1 MTQIKFITKSE
12 KIYLANN
19 EHLIVFDILLEGEK
33 VERNI
38 KINLD
43 GEGASVEVY
52 GIFFGN
58 QNQRFISSH
67 TVNHN
72 ASRTSSYLLTKG
84 VLDDKA
90 VCAYRSLID
99 IQPGA
104 TGCKGEQK
112 EDTMILSREAH
123 IDAVPALQIGNDD
136 VKASHSVSA
145 TYLDEVKKFYLEARG
160 LSESE
165 AESMAVFSHL
175 ADILDKIEDKSLK
188 EKIVKKINVKVGER
202 PGRQ

>member
-1 MTQIKFITKSE
+1 
-12 KIYLANN
+12 
-19 EHLIVFDILLEGEK
+19 
-33 VERNI
+33 
-38 KINLD
+38 
-43 GEGASVEVY
+43 
-52 GIFFGN
+52 
-58 QNQRFISSH
+58 
-67 TVNHN
+67 
-72 ASRTSSYLLTKG
+72 
-84 VLDDKA
+84 
-90 VCAYRSLID
+90 
-99 IQPGA
+99 
-104 TGCKGEQK
+104 
-112 EDTMILSREAH
+112 
-123 IDAVPALQIGNDD
+123 VPALQIGNDD